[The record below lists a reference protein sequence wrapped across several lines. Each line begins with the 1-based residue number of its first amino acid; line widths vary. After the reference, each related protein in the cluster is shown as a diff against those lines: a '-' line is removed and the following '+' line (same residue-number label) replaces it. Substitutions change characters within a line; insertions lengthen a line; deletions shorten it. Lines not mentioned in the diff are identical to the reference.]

1 MIAATAWLTAHALLG
16 ASAIVFAHANVHAH
30 ATAFA
35 PAHAI
40 ADAHATSDA
49 HATAPALAPALAQL
63 AEPRL
68 ATART
73 SAIAFA
79 SSESVIDA
87 LTCDVDGDDVADL
100 VVGTSDGK
108 RRRLS
113 IHLRRASDAAF
124 VSEPAAA
131 LDLTVDVVAYA
142 FADVEGDAA
151 RECVLFNA
159 AGAVVWRW
167 REKDE
172 AKRFARLFA
181 CELLWQQSGP
191 RELFHGQGWVRD
203 VDGDQLEDFVVPGP
217 STHRIARQTRAADGV
232 RSFAITAEIVVP
244 EERASGRARFSD
256 PSQKREM
263 SISVGDDG
271 ISFDARRSSPT
282 TWLALTESVPAAV
295 AIDWDGDRDL
305 DLVALGPQSVFAF
318 AQGPAGVFA
327 REPLS
332 VKNPVPVDRAR
343 SLDVSYAARL
353 RDLDGDLRADLVLF
367 AGDQRADAP
376 RTQVLVYKRGED
388 GALGKNG
395 APHQLLALDGFA
407 RPVQIDDVDG
417 DGALDLVVAALKPSL
432 LAALASGGER
442 VDLELS
448 LFRGGPGGFSRRADL
463 VHKVSVE
470 AGSGGLEIDFV
481 GDVDGDRVRDLF
493 VRAAKGRVAIHL
505 VKRSRDGLSISADPA
520 WTLDVDEKSRVLL
533 PDRLAARTPD
543 LFVLGKEGVRC
554 ASFR

>member
-1 MIAATAWLTAHALLG
+1 MTSAAALFAATAVAA
-16 ASAIVFAHANVHAH
+16 
-30 ATAFA
+30 A
-35 PAHAI
+35 PAP
-40 ADAHATSDA
+40 DAAV
-49 HATAPALAPALAQL
+49 AQL

-68 ATART
+68 AAART

-79 SSESVIDA
+79 SGESVIDA

-100 VVGTSDGK
+100 VVATTDGK

-113 IHLRRASDAAF
+113 IHARRASDAAF
-124 VSEPAAA
+124 VPEAIAA
-131 LDLTVDVVAYA
+131 LELTPDVVAFA
-142 FADVEGDAA
+142 FADVDGDLA

-181 CELLWQQSGP
+181 CELLWQQSTP
-191 RELFHGQGWVRD
+191 RDLFHGQGWVRD
-203 VDGDQLEDFVVPGP
+203 LDGDGLEDFVVPGP
-217 STHRIARQTRAADGV
+217 STHRVARQTRASDGT

-256 PSQKREM
+256 PSRKREL
-263 SISVGDDG
+263 SISVGDEG
-271 ISFDARRSSPT
+271 VSFDARRSAPT
-282 TWLALTESVPAAV
+282 TWLALSQSVPAAV

-305 DLVALGPQSVFAF
+305 DLVALGPQSLFAF
-318 AQGPAGVFA
+318 AQGPAGTFP
-327 REPLS
+327 REPSS

-353 RDLDGDLRADLVLF
+353 RDLDGDQRADLVVF

-376 RTQVLVYKRGED
+376 RTQVLVYRRGED

-448 LFRGGPGGFSRRADL
+448 VFRGGPNGFSRRADL
-463 VHKVSVE
+463 VHKVSIE
-470 AGSGGLEIDFV
+470 AGGGGLEIDFV

-493 VRAAKGRVAIHL
+493 VRADKGRIAIHL
-505 VKRSRDGLSISADPA
+505 VKRTRDGLAVGGSPA
-520 WTLDVDEKSRVLL
+520 WTLDVDESSRVLL

>member
-1 MIAATAWLTAHALLG
+1 MIAATAVLA
-16 ASAIVFAHANVHAH
+16 
-30 ATAFA
+30 
-35 PAHAI
+35 
-40 ADAHATSDA
+40 
-49 HATAPALAPALAQL
+49 APALGFASLPATTHAVAAVSGLASALPQL

-68 ATART
+68 AAART
-73 SAIAFA
+73 CAIAFA
-79 SSESVIDA
+79 SGESVIDA

-100 VVGTSDGK
+100 VVATSDGT
-108 RRRLS
+108 RRRLTL
-113 IHLRRASDAAF
+113 HARRASDAAF
-124 VSEPAAA
+124 VSEPIAA
-131 LDLTVDVVAYA
+131 LDLTADVVAYA
-142 FADVEGDAA
+142 FADVEGDLA

-203 VDGDQLEDFVVPGP
+203 VDGDALEDFVVPGP
-217 STHRIARQTRAADGV
+217 STHRVARQTRGADGA

-244 EERASGRARFSD
+244 EARASGRGRFSD
-256 PSQKREM
+256 PSQKRGL
-263 SISVGDDG
+263 SISVGDEG
-271 ISFDARRSSPT
+271 VSFDARRTAPA
-282 TWLALTESVPAAV
+282 TWLALSESVAAAV

-305 DLVALGPQSVFAF
+305 DLVALGPETVFAF
-318 AQGPAGVFA
+318 AQGPAGEFP
-327 REPLS
+327 REPAS

-353 RDLDGDLRADLVLF
+353 RDLDGDSRADLVVF
-367 AGDQRADAP
+367 AGDQRAEAP
-376 RTQVLVYKRGED
+376 RTQVLVYRRGED
-388 GALGKNG
+388 GALGRNG

-407 RPVQIDDVDG
+407 RPVQLDDVDG

-448 LFRGGPGGFSRRADL
+448 VFRGGPSGFSRRADL
-463 VHKVSVE
+463 VHKVAVE
-470 AGSGGLEIDFV
+470 AGGGGLEIDFV
-481 GDVDGDRVRDLF
+481 GDVDGDRLRDLF
-493 VRAAKGRVAIHL
+493 VRADKGRVAIHL
-505 VKRSRDGLSISADPA
+505 VQRTRDGLAVASSPA
-520 WTLDVDEKSRVLL
+520 WTLDVDESSRVLL
-533 PDRLAARTPD
+533 PDRLTARTPD
-543 LFVLGKEGVRC
+543 LFVLLKEGVRC